1 MNNVDTTQ
9 TNTITHLS
17 LCTGYEGIGRGLRA
31 VLPNVREIAYV
42 EIEAFAIA
50 NLVNKM
56 ETNQLDAA
64 PIYTNLKTFPYGK
77 FRGQVD
83 ILSGGFPCQPF
94 SQAGARKATE
104 DPRHLFPFIAEG
116 IRECQPRIVFLEN
129 VEGIISAKTTDGES
143 VLQYVLRTLEGLG
156 YRTTAGIFSASEV
169 GFPHQRK
176 RVYILGYSTS
186 LGSHRGSENENEQQ
200 SEMLGSRYES
210 TSRDELSNSI
220 SSRLRRGRSSEEC
233 RDEREGILSNERER
247 NEVRSETEGC
257 SNTSSIEAVVDSN
270 GSGHREN
277 TRRDGETQEV
287 QREHRSQVCG
297 GMSDGTSEELGNTEH
312 DGCAS
317 SEESRKISRSQEERG
332 LQESK
337 GGSNKLG
344 NSEGTR
350 QSSSD
355 DGSGQAQLG
364 GTSPRDAQQELSD
377 TDIEGLEGSVLE
389 GEPRE
394 EAEEF
399 TSRCSWGKYPARP
412 NEPQYEWEAPR
423 VVEAE
428 PRLGGAANGSSSGVD
443 RPKGL
448 EAIKNCNTRIDRLRL
463 LGNGVVPQTASKAF
477 VTLINRIL

>member
-31 VLPNVREIAYV
+31 VLPNVREVAYV
-42 EIEAFAIA
+42 EIEAFAVA

-56 ETNQLDAA
+56 ETKQLDAA
-64 PIYTNLKTFPYGK
+64 PIYTNLKTFPYKEFLGK
-77 FRGQVD
+77 VS

-104 DPRHLFPFIAEG
+104 DPRHLFPYIAEG

-143 VLQYVLRTLEGLG
+143 VLRYVLRTLEGLG

-186 LGSHRGSENENEQQ
+186 IGSHRGGENQDEQQ
-200 SEMLGSRYES
+200 SEVFGKGL
-210 TSRDELSNSI
+210 
-220 SSRLRRGRSSEEC
+220 
-233 RDEREGILSNERER
+233 ERVER
-247 NEVRSETEGC
+247 
-257 SNTSSIEAVVDSN
+257 EAVVDSN

-297 GMSDGTSEELGNTEH
+297 GMSDGTSEELVNTNNDGFIEH
-312 DGCAS
+312 TS
-317 SEESRKISRSQEERG
+317 SEKEESERG
-332 LQESK
+332 SETTTMPR
-337 GGSNKLG
+337 GEILG

-350 QSSSD
+350 QSSRD

-364 GTSPRDAQQELSD
+364 RTSPRDAQKELSD

-394 EAEEF
+394 EAKEL

-423 VVEAE
+423 VVEAK
-428 PRLGGAANGSSSGVD
+428 PRLGGAANGSSNRV
-443 RPKGL
+443 
-448 EAIKNCNTRIDRLRL
+448 DRLRL

>member
-42 EIEAFAIA
+42 EIEAFAVA

-104 DPRHLFPFIAEG
+104 DPRHLFPYIAEG

-143 VLQYVLRTLEGLG
+143 VLKYVLRTLEGLG
-156 YRTTAGIFSASEV
+156 YRTEAGIFSASEV

-176 RVYILGYSTS
+176 RVFILGYSES
-186 LGSHRGSENENEQQ
+186 RGSGRILEDCRSEGKNLESLCSNGQ
-200 SEMLGSRYES
+200 S
-210 TSRDELSNSI
+210 DELSNTI
-220 SSRLRRGRSSEEC
+220 SSGLRRGRSSEEC

-257 SNTSSIEAVVDSN
+257 SNTSSIE
-270 GSGHREN
+270 
-277 TRRDGETQEV
+277 
-287 QREHRSQVCG
+287 
-297 GMSDGTSEELGNTEH
+297 ELGNT
-312 DGCAS
+312 S
-317 SEESRKISRSQEERG
+317 SVRFSGPSANSREDRANSEGEECG
-332 LQESK
+332 MYESK
-337 GGSNKLG
+337 GTSSLPRNGSQEKELG

-364 GTSPRDAQQELSD
+364 GTSPRDAQQGNISD
-377 TDIEGLEGSVLE
+377 TSSIG
-389 GEPRE
+389 RNQ
-394 EAEEF
+394 
-399 TSRCSWGKYPARP
+399 TSWTERTENVMQQCTRFPARP
-412 NEPQYEWEAPR
+412 NEPQYEWEEPR

-428 PRLGGAANGSSSGVD
+428 PRLGGAANGSSNRV
-443 RPKGL
+443 
-448 EAIKNCNTRIDRLRL
+448 DRLRL

>member
-1 MNNVDTTQ
+1 MWILPKQIQSLTSVSVLDTKESEEDLEQFCQMSEKSLMWRSKPSLSRTWSTRWKRNSWMQ
-9 TNTITHLS
+9 HLS
-17 LCTGYEGIGRGLRA
+17 TR
-31 VLPNVREIAYV
+31 
-42 EIEAFAIA
+42 
-50 NLVNKM
+50 
-56 ETNQLDAA
+56 T
-64 PIYTNLKTFPYGK
+64 LKPSHTESFEDK
-77 FRGQVD
+77 WTS
-83 ILSGGFPCQPF
+83 LSGGFPCQPF

-104 DPRHLFPFIAEG
+104 DPRHLFPYIAEG

-143 VLQYVLRTLEGLG
+143 VLRYVLRTLEGLG
-156 YRTTAGIFSASEV
+156 YRTEAGIFSASEV

-186 LGSHRGSENENEQQ
+186 LGSHRGGENQDEQQ
-200 SEMLGSRYES
+200 SEVFGSRYES
-210 TSRDELSNSI
+210 TSRDELSNSTDSRCRGGSDRNGDDGERI
-220 SSRLRRGRSSEEC
+220 SEQATQQQS
-233 RDEREGILSNERER
+233 IL
-247 NEVRSETEGC
+247 RSETQRC
-257 SNTSSIEAVVDSN
+257 SGDSSIEAVVDSN

-297 GMSDGTSEELGNTEH
+297 GMSDGTSEELVNTNNDGFIEH
-312 DGCAS
+312 TS
-317 SEESRKISRSQEERG
+317 SEKEESERG
-332 LQESK
+332 SETTTMPR
-337 GGSNKLG
+337 GEILG
-344 NSEGTR
+344 NSKGTR

-355 DGSGQAQLG
+355 DGSGQAQFG

-377 TDIEGLEGSVLE
+377 TDIKRLEGSVLE

-394 EAEEF
+394 EAKEL

-428 PRLGGAANGSSSGVD
+428 PRLGGAANGSSNRV
-443 RPKGL
+443 
-448 EAIKNCNTRIDRLRL
+448 DRLRL

>member
-42 EIEAFAIA
+42 EIEAFAVA

-56 ETNQLDAA
+56 ETKQLDAA
-64 PIYTNLKTFPYGK
+64 PIYTNLKTFPYRK

-83 ILSGGFPCQPF
+83 IISGGFPCQPF

-104 DPRHLFPFIAEG
+104 DPRHLFPYIAGG

-143 VLQYVLRTLEGLG
+143 VLRYVLRTLEGLG
-156 YRTTAGIFSASEV
+156 YKATAGIFSASEV

-176 RVYILGYSTS
+176 RVFILGVSDT
-186 LGSHRGSENENEQQ
+186 
-200 SEMLGSRYES
+200 
-210 TSRDELSNSI
+210 I
-220 SSRLRRGRSSEEC
+220 SSGLRGGRSSEEC
-233 RDEREGILSNERER
+233 RDEREGILSNEGER

-257 SNTSSIEAVVDSN
+257 GNTSSIEAVVDSN

-297 GMSDGTSEELGNTEH
+297 GMSNRASEE
-312 DGCAS
+312 
-317 SEESRKISRSQEERG
+317 
-332 LQESK
+332 
-337 GGSNKLG
+337 LG

-364 GTSPRDAQQELSD
+364 GTSSRDAQQ
-377 TDIEGLEGSVLE
+377 
-389 GEPRE
+389 
-394 EAEEF
+394 
-399 TSRCSWGKYPARP
+399 SRYPARP

-423 VVEAE
+423 VIEVE
-428 PRLGGAANGSSSGVD
+428 PRLGGAANGSSNRV
-443 RPKGL
+443 
-448 EAIKNCNTRIDRLRL
+448 DRLRL